1 MKRRH
6 VVVGA
11 AAVVST
17 ALAGCADDESDDP
30 DEDLGTPDP
39 DAVPDDETNGP
50 EPPEP
55 TPATR
60 AVREYLEA
68 VGEGD
73 SETANARYYDTD
85 PYDEEMLSTPGAEV
99 LALTEWDRVDAIT
112 ASVEVSEEEAG
123 SLIEDLEADRAE
135 IADGD
140 PAIDALTY
148 VFAAITSDD
157 DEGERQYVMVTVEV
171 DDEWLVYEQRPLTGL

>member
-30 DEDLGTPDP
+30 NEDLGTPDP
-39 DAVPDDETNGP
+39 DAVPGDGTNGDDP
-50 EPPEP
+50 APEP

-99 LALTEWDRVDAIT
+99 LALAEWDDVDAIM
-112 ASVEVSEEEAG
+112 ASVEVPEEEAE
-123 SLIEDLEADRAE
+123 SIIEELEMDRAE
-135 IADGD
+135 IVDGD
-140 PAIDALTY
+140 PTIDALTY

-157 DEGERQYVMVTVEV
+157 EDDRHYIMLTVEV
-171 DDEWLVYEQRPLTGL
+171 DGEWLVYEQQPLVGL